1 MNNPKLI
8 ISIIL
13 IGFFVFF
20 QKESFGQ
27 SMDSAAF
34 SIKVLGISIGEMKV
48 SKTSSLDQKEIYNLH
63 SQVSFWF
70 FGKIYL
76 DHQINCIFQE
86 GQYVFSTVDS
96 KTNKGDFLSKIEWKE
111 DHYQVN
117 ANTYKYENQKPID
130 YSIYSSISELYF
142 QKPKV
147 GDVIISETYGLT
159 SPVKEIE
166 PDVFEITIN
175 GHKNHFYY
183 LDGVLDKVMIEN
195 PIKNFIMQ
203 RIY

>member
-1 MNNPKLI
+1 MKSPKLI
-8 ISIIL
+8 LTIIL
-13 IGFFVFF
+13 IGFGIFMVP
-20 QKESFGQ
+20 KSYGQ
-27 SMDSAAF
+27 RVDSAAF
-34 SIKVLGISIGEMKV
+34 AIKVLGITIGEMEV
-48 SKTSSLDQKEIYNLH
+48 AKTGSSDQNSVYDLH
-63 SQVSFWF
+63 SQVNFWF
-70 FGKIYL
+70 FGKIFL
-76 DHQINCIFQE
+76 DHRIKCMFRD
-86 GQYVFSTVDS
+86 GQYIFSTVDS

-111 DHYQVN
+111 NHYQIN

-130 YSIYSSISELYF
+130 FPIYSSISELYF

-159 SPVKEIE
+159 SPIVEIE

>member
-1 MNNPKLI
+1 MKNPKLI
-8 ISIIL
+8 LTIIL
-13 IGFFVFF
+13 IGFGIFTVP
-20 QKESFGQ
+20 KSFGQ
-27 SMDSAAF
+27 KVDSAAF
-34 SIKVLGISIGEMKV
+34 AIKVLGITIGEMEV
-48 SKTSSLDQKEIYNLH
+48 SKTSSSDQNPVFDLH
-63 SQVSFWF
+63 SQVNFWF
-70 FGKIYL
+70 FGKIFL
-76 DHQINCIFQE
+76 DHRIKCIFQDE
-86 GQYVFSTVDS
+86 QYVFSTVDS
-96 KTNKGDFLSKIEWKE
+96 KTNKGDFLSKIEWKK

-117 ANTYKYENQKPID
+117 ANTYKYENQKSIDFPIF
-130 YSIYSSISELYF
+130 SSISELYF

-166 PDVFEITIN
+166 PDVFEIIIN